1 MGFSFPRER
10 EELISLSLYQEEQM
24 SHRPLKAASV
34 SLCSLVS
41 CPSYTQGSARTVHP
55 TEGWGRVPGPDDVYG
70 DALHSQ
76 TVYFFLLLFFSLDLW
91 KTQFLAG
98 LQRSLT
104 VHGASL
110 PWGLLGV
117 QTLTLT
123 PQQPRNVLDTST
135 SLEVGPSNW
144 PSPELTGDRTTSF
157 TCDLV
162 SQARLEDGGCPS
174 GGWVPRTAEDQE
186 PAGPESPVSE
196 VFTSSTQRN
205 ATVVHTKQL
214 KLHVG

>member
-1 MGFSFPRER
+1 M
-10 EELISLSLYQEEQM
+10 L
-24 SHRPLKAASV
+24 
-34 SLCSLVS
+34 
-41 CPSYTQGSARTVHP
+41 
-55 TEGWGRVPGPDDVYG
+55 GPDDVCG
-70 DALHSQ
+70 DSLHSQ

-123 PQQPRNVLDTST
+123 PQQPRNVLDTGT

-144 PSPELTGDRTTSF
+144 PSPELTGDQTASF

-162 SQARLEDGGCPS
+162 SQACLEDGGCLS
-174 GGWVPRTAEDQE
+174 GG
-186 PAGPESPVSE
+186 
-196 VFTSSTQRN
+196 
-205 ATVVHTKQL
+205 
-214 KLHVG
+214 